1 VVEILSRAFYA
12 LHDTKT
18 PVVVGTI
25 AMALNALFSFAFAA
39 LFSKIGWMPH
49 GGLALAN
56 SFATALEAA
65 ALFVVMRK
73 RLNGIEGNQ
82 IMRGVIPSLIAALAM
97 SLSIFGWLYF
107 GKTINIWII
116 SIVGVMVGGAVYI
129 SALWF
134 LRVPELQYIVS
145 SVLRRLK
152 LSKTP
157 S

>member
-18 PVVVGTI
+18 PVIVGTI
-25 AMALNALFSFAFAA
+25 AMGLNALFSFAFAA
-39 LFSKIGWMPH
+39 LFKQIGWMPH

-56 SFATALEAA
+56 SFATALEAIV
-65 ALFVVMRK
+65 LFLVMRK
-73 RLNGIEGNQ
+73 RLKGIEGNQ
-82 IMRGVIPSLIAALAM
+82 IMRGVIPSLIAALVM

-107 GKTINIWII
+107 GKDFNLWII
-116 SIVGVMVGGAVYI
+116 SIVGVILGGGVYFVV
-129 SALWF
+129 LWF
-134 LRVPELQYIVS
+134 LRVPELQYMVS
-145 SVLRRLK
+145 EILKRLK